1 MAKELSHERDNGSAA
16 GNILNVVKKIE
27 TGKQTG
33 TGLPIRIIVADDRR
47 LCRECLRLLIET
59 IDPRLDVVEAHDVEQ
74 IGPLLERNA
83 GRSVVLYNL
92 VITDDQGIEFVE
104 TLSKSIGDMPLVVMC
119 DIGDDELMRGV
130 MDRGAKAFLPSTT
143 PGPLLVAI
151 LHLVIAGGIYTP
163 PAIRGSSRLNVG
175 GAGDRA
181 ATGTRRESAI
191 AKNFPMLTP
200 RQRHVLALLSQG
212 LSNRDIAESLSMCE
226 NTVKAHVK
234 QIMRKLQA
242 DNRTQAALMAD
253 RLSS

>member
-1 MAKELSHERDNGSAA
+1 MAKN
-16 GNILNVVKKIE
+16 IE
-27 TGKQTG
+27 TERRMYAD
-33 TGLPIRIIVADDRR
+33 LPIRIIVADDRR

-59 IDPRLDVVEAHDVEQ
+59 IDPRLDVVEAHNVDQ
-74 IGPLLERNA
+74 IGQLLDQNA
-83 GRSVVLYNL
+83 GRAVVLYNL
-92 VITDDQGIEFVE
+92 VITDDEGVAFVD
-104 TLSKSIGDMPLVVMC
+104 TLRKSIGDMPLVVMC
-119 DIGDDELMRGV
+119 DIADGDLVRGV
-130 MDRGAKAFLPSTT
+130 MERGAKAFLPSTT

-163 PAIRGSSRLNVG
+163 PETPRGSPSDVG
-175 GAGDRA
+175 GAGNRA
-181 ATGTRRESAI
+181 ETGTWRESAI

-234 QIMRKLQA
+234 QIMRKLNA

-253 RLSS
+253 RLISR

>member
-1 MAKELSHERDNGSAA
+1 MAKEFSHGRDNGSAA
-16 GNILNVVKKIE
+16 GQILNVVKKIE
-27 TGKQTG
+27 TERQEG

-59 IDPRLDVVEAHDVEQ
+59 IDPRLDVVEARNVEQ

-92 VITDDQGIEFVE
+92 VITDDQGVEFVE
-104 TLSKSIGDMPLVVMC
+104 TLSKLIGDMPLVVMC
-119 DIGDDELMRGV
+119 DAADGELMRGV

-151 LHLVIAGGIYTP
+151 LHLVITGGVYTP
-163 PAIRGSSRLNVG
+163 PEMQRG
-175 GAGDRA
+175 GAENFRGANSRVD
-181 ATGTRRESAI
+181 TGALRESAI

-200 RQRHVLALLSQG
+200 RQRHVLTLLSQG
-212 LSNRDIAESLSMCE
+212 FPNRDIAESLSMCE

-253 RLSS
+253 RLVH